1 MTRNRLRSLAL
12 VAAVLCAPSVI
23 SAQDA
28 KSAVLAGELATLLD
42 AARLDSVAA
51 RHGDAQDEFVGAL
64 YFPGSQL
71 LVAKGRFAAPERAS
85 VLLGQK
91 SYRDIYIDLNSAALP
106 ATRVFISDLG
116 ADGLRFKRENN
127 RPSDSA
133 DVAAKSY
140 RFDGD
145 WGKARMSREEYTA
158 IWQATDE
165 QYTQMLQSLVA
176 QLKK

>member
-1 MTRNRLRSLAL
+1 MTNNRLRSLAL
-12 VAAVLCAPSVI
+12 VVGVLCSPSLT

-28 KSAVLAGELATLLD
+28 KSAVLARELAALLD

-51 RHGDAQDEFVGAL
+51 RQGEAQDEFVGAL

-71 LVAKGRFAAPERAS
+71 LVASGRFAAPERAS

-91 SYRDIYIDLNSAALP
+91 SYRDIYIDLNSAAMP

-116 ADGLRFKRENN
+116 ANGLRFKRENN
-127 RPSDSA
+127 RPTDSA
-133 DVAAKSY
+133 DVGAKSY
-140 RFDGD
+140 SFDGD
-145 WGKARMSREEYTA
+145 WGKAKMSRDEYTR

-165 QYTQMLQSLVA
+165 QYTKMLQSLVA
-176 QLKK
+176 QQKK